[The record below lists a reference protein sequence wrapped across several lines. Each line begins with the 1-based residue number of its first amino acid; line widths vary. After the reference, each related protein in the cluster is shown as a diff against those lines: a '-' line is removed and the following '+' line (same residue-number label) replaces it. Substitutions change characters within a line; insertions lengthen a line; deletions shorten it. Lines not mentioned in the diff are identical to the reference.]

1 MLDYI
6 REIFDR
12 KIHSKIKRYI
22 LFFVSLIGEVV
33 SVPVSETITSIWPL
47 PFGLL
52 LQQAAQPSSTTY
64 VPSLSSSPLFGS
76 SPSLSSLLG
85 RDMLRPRREV
95 GVSPPH
101 NFNFVSAHDHA
112 VKEETSSISSHLI
125 LQDPLEE
132 PQVCY

>member
-1 MLDYI
+1 M
-6 REIFDR
+6 
-12 KIHSKIKRYI
+12 
-22 LFFVSLIGEVV
+22 FFVSLIGEVV

-101 NFNFVSAHDHA
+101 NFNFVSAHDHV
-112 VKEETSSISSHLI
+112 VKEETSSMSSHLF